1 VHKNILEEFE
11 APDQVEEFWAGFA
24 ATLKLLFI
32 RSYALMVDAFSTE

>member
-1 VHKNILEEFE
+1 MLEESE

-32 RSYALMVDAFSTE
+32 RSYALMVDAFCTE